1 LLLAAGAVEVAGAAV
16 LAAGMTL
23 LLTAAWL
30 SGWAAYDLVTPL
42 CLLIGMLLFTYG
54 RHVRTDITNRNTSD
68 VDTAPLRRTVWILC
82 AFVVAGSA
90 FWATSTLAEWSGRG
104 QAVRLS
110 HHFGDLPRVILD
122 TKERLYIQN
131 EVIQETLLPPTDG
144 QTFRY
149 RYRNLR
155 LLVVGGQRMFLVP
168 ETWSNN
174 GMTIVVAL
182 DSDARVQFQFQN
194 PG

>member
-1 LLLAAGAVEVAGAAV
+1 
-16 LAAGMTL
+16 
-23 LLTAAWL
+23 
-30 SGWAAYDLVTPL
+30 
-42 CLLIGMLLFTYG
+42 
-54 RHVRTDITNRNTSD
+54 
-68 VDTAPLRRTVWILC
+68 VWILC